1 MRKAIQAGS
10 LTIGGYAPV
19 SVQSM
24 TNTDTR
30 DVEAT
35 VAQIKRLEAAGC
47 ELVRCAVFDEASA
60 LAVREIKDRIS
71 LPLAADVH
79 FDYRLAI
86 AAVEN
91 GADKLRIN
99 PGNIGSK
106 ERVRFVADC
115 CRQHHVPIRVGV
127 NAGSLEK
134 NLKADHKGDTV
145 GAMVDSALGHLRILE
160 NMGFEDIV
168 LSLKCSDVP
177 TTVSAYR
184 RIAELTD
191 YPLHV
196 GVTET
201 GNGDDALIKSSV
213 GIGTLL
219 MEGIGDTVRVSL
231 TDDPVKEVEAARRI
245 LFAAGLRKNGPEVI
259 SCPTCGRTRVDIN
272 KIAAYVK
279 EQLAGE
285 TGYIK
290 VAVMGCA
297 VNGPGEASDADIG
310 IAFGQNNG
318 VLFAKGNKIGSGPV
332 QEITERLIDMAKEL
346 LKAEE

>member
-30 DVEAT
+30 DAEAT
-35 VAQIKRLEAAGC
+35 LQQIARLEKAGC
-47 ELVRCAVFDEASA
+47 ELVRCAVFDEESA
-60 LAVREIKDRIS
+60 AAIRKIKDGTS

-79 FDYRLAI
+79 FDYRLAV

-99 PGNIGSK
+99 PGNIGSA
-106 ERVRFVADC
+106 ERVRIVADC
-115 CRQHHVPIRVGV
+115 CRAHRVPIRVGV

-134 NLKADHKGDTV
+134 NLKAEHKGDTV
-145 GAMVDSALGHLRILE
+145 GAMVDSALGHIRILE
-160 NMGFEDIV
+160 DLGFTDLV

-184 RIAELTD
+184 KIAELTS

-196 GVTET
+196 GITET
-201 GNGDDALIKSSV
+201 GSGEDALTKSAV

-231 TDDPVKEVEAARRI
+231 TGDPVKEVEAAKRI
-245 LFAAGLRKNGPEVI
+245 LCAAGLRREGPEVI
-259 SCPTCGRTRVDIN
+259 SCPTCGRTRVDID

-279 EQLAGE
+279 ERLAGE
-285 TGYIK
+285 KGYIK

-318 VLFAKGNKIGSGPV
+318 VLFAGGNKICSGPV
-332 QEITERLIDMAKEL
+332 EQITEKLIDMAKEL
-346 LKAEE
+346 LRSEG

>member
-1 MRKAIQAGS
+1 M
-10 LTIGGYAPV
+10 
-19 SVQSM
+19 
-24 TNTDTR
+24 
-30 DVEAT
+30 
-35 VAQIKRLEAAGC
+35 
-47 ELVRCAVFDEASA
+47 
-60 LAVREIKDRIS
+60 REIKARVNV
-71 LPLAADVH
+71 PLAADVH
-79 FDYRLAI
+79 FDYRLAV

-99 PGNIGSK
+99 PGNIGAK
-106 ERVRFVADC
+106 ERVRIVADC

-134 NLKADHKGDTV
+134 NLKAEHKGDTV
-145 GAMVDSALGHLRILE
+145 GAMVDSALGHVRILE
-160 NMGFEDIV
+160 NVGFDDIV
-168 LSLKCSDVP
+168 ISLKCSDVP

-184 RIAELTD
+184 KIAEVTD

-196 GVTET
+196 GITET
-201 GNGDDALIKSSV
+201 GSGEDALIKSSV

-231 TDDPVKEVEAARRI
+231 TDDPVREVEAAKRI

-259 SCPTCGRTRVDIN
+259 SCPTCGRTRVDIG

-332 QEITERLIDMAKEL
+332 NEITERLIDMAKEL
-346 LKAEE
+346 LKTGE

>member
-1 MRKAIQAGS
+1 MRKAIQAGG

-35 VAQIKRLEAAGC
+35 VAQIRRLEIAGC
-47 ELVRCAVFDEASA
+47 ELVRCAVFDEESA
-60 LAVREIKDRIS
+60 AAIRKIKDRIS
-71 LPLAADVH
+71 IPLAADVH
-79 FDYRLAI
+79 FDYRLAV

-99 PGNIGSK
+99 PGNIGAK
-106 ERVRFVADC
+106 ERVKIVADC
-115 CRQHHVPIRVGV
+115 CRAHHVPIRVGV

-134 NLKADHKGDTV
+134 TLKAEHKGDTV
-145 GAMVDSALGHLRILE
+145 GAMVDSALGHIRILE
-160 NMGFEDIV
+160 DIGFGDLV

-184 RIAELTD
+184 QIAKMTE

-196 GVTET
+196 GITET
-201 GNGDDALIKSSV
+201 GSGEDALTKSAV

-231 TDDPVKEVEAARRI
+231 TDDPVKEVEAAKRI
-245 LFAAGLRKNGPEVI
+245 LCAAGLRKNGPEVI
-259 SCPTCGRTRVDIN
+259 SCPTCGRTRVDIG

-279 EQLAGE
+279 ERLSGE

-290 VAVMGCA
+290 IAVMGCA

-332 QEITERLIDMAKEL
+332 QEITEKLIDMAKKL
-346 LKAEE
+346 LKTEE

>member
-60 LAVREIKDRIS
+60 LAIRKIRDSIS
-71 LPLAADVH
+71 IPLAADVH
-79 FDYRLAI
+79 FDYRLAM

-99 PGNIGSK
+99 PGNIGSR
-106 ERVRFVADC
+106 ERVKFVADC
-115 CRQHHVPIRVGV
+115 CRAHHVPIRVGV

-134 NLKADHKGDTV
+134 NLKAEHHGDTV
-145 GAMVDSALGHLRILE
+145 GAMIDSALGHIHILE
-160 NMGFEDIV
+160 NLGFTDLV

-177 TTVSAYR
+177 TSVSAYR
-184 RIAELTD
+184 QIAEITN

-196 GVTET
+196 GITET
-201 GNGDDALIKSSV
+201 GSGDDALAKSAV

-231 TDDPVKEVEAARRI
+231 TDDPVKEVEAAKRI
-245 LFAAGLRKNGPEVI
+245 LCAAGLRKNGPEVI
-259 SCPTCGRTRVDIN
+259 SCPTCGRTRVDIS
-272 KIAAYVK
+272 KIASYVK
-279 EQLAGE
+279 EQLSGE

-310 IAFGQNNG
+310 IAFGVNNG

-332 QEITERLIDMAKEL
+332 QEITEKLIEMAKEL

>member
-35 VAQIKRLEAAGC
+35 VTQIRRLEAAGC

-60 LAVREIKDRIS
+60 AALRQIKDRVTV
-71 LPLAADVH
+71 PLAADVH
-79 FDYRLAI
+79 FDFRLAV

-106 ERVRFVADC
+106 ERVRIVADC

-134 NLKADHKGDTV
+134 NLKAEHKGDTV
-145 GAMVDSALGHLRILE
+145 GAMVDSALGHIRILE
-160 NMGFEDIV
+160 NIGFDDIV

-184 RIAELTD
+184 RIAEVTD

-201 GNGDDALIKSSV
+201 GNGEDALIKSSV

-231 TDDPVKEVEAARRI
+231 TDDPVKEVEAAKRI
-245 LFAAGLRKNGPEVI
+245 LCAAGLRRNGPEVI
-259 SCPTCGRTRVDIN
+259 SCPTCGRTRVDIS

-332 QEITERLIDMAKEL
+332 QEITDRLIDMAKEL